1 MATVLRPI
9 TDGLLEAFLQCKF
22 KSRLRIQ
29 DRAGRISEFE
39 SHQIAQDKT
48 YRLLADQ
55 RLLALHPGTHAVTAP
70 LADAATL
77 AVGKPLVL
85 ALTATGDSLQAHIDA
100 IERID
105 KPSLL
110 GDFSYQPIQYCRED
124 TISRTARLL
133 LAFRSIVLGEIQGVL
148 PSYGLII
155 HGPDFTRRRLKLDSL
170 QRKVRHLLVEIDS
183 QMTTPGDT
191 SLMLNAHCA
200 ICEFQGNCKDEAIR
214 LDSLSLLRGISPQE
228 IKSHNQ
234 KGIFTVN
241 QLSYTFRHRKPSKRA
256 KHPAKLHHFAL
267 QALSLRTN
275 TVHVHGDPALPNA
288 RTTVYF
294 DIEGL
299 PEKDF
304 YYLIGAV
311 VVQDGKEIHH
321 SFWAAHKAEQKEIF
335 VQFMRLVAKLLPC
348 QLFHYGRYDADALK
362 TVQRGL
368 DGETRAQVS
377 VLLEASTNVHAI
389 VHSHVYFPTH
399 SNSLKDI
406 ASYLG
411 FQWTES
417 SASGIQSILWRD
429 NWEISRDP
437 SVKEMLMRYNRED
450 CLALKTVCDFI
461 QHAMTV
467 HNAPDAQQS
476 EGPAIVN
483 TDELRKQRSK
493 WVVYGR
499 PTFVLKDLERASNCA
514 HFDYQRD
521 RVYARADKKIA
532 RTNRRRNKSSTASRP
547 NKSIEITCTVCAR
560 CGSRDIRTQ
569 RRVHRRVIDLRF
581 TKTGVKRWVT
591 KYSSRGYRCL
601 ACGKTF
607 LPEGWPKYRG
617 YYGEALAIWCVYQNI
632 ACRQTMWQ
640 VNDVLSD
647 LFAIRLSSRRA
658 YLFKTQ
664 VIGHYDTLYDDLRK
678 HILGSAVLCVDE
690 GDVTIRST
698 KGYVWVFAAQDAVWY
713 LYKDTRSGDFL
724 QELMKGFSGVLI
736 SDFYSAYDSIECP
749 QQKCLLHLLRD
760 LNDDLQ
766 KHPFDEELK
775 SIAQQFGVVL
785 RSAVDTIDRRGLKT
799 RYLHKHKRAAD
810 TLLADVG
817 CGSFSSEVAR
827 GYQKR
832 FKKHG
837 PKLFTFLDYDGVSWN
852 NNGAE
857 YSVKYFMKYRKMG
870 DGLFSERSLKEALVM
885 LSIVQTCKLN
895 GVNPLR
901 FMLSK
906 RTDLGSILG

>member
-1 MATVLRPI
+1 MAMARRLI
-9 TDGLLEAFLQCKF
+9 TDRLLEAFLQCKF

-39 SHQIAQDKT
+39 SHQIAQDKAC
-48 YRLLADQ
+48 RLLADQ

-77 AVGKPLVL
+77 NVGKPLVL
-85 ALTATGDSLQAHIDA
+85 ALTATGESLQAHIDA
-100 IERID
+100 IERIN

-170 QRKVRHLLVEIDS
+170 QRKIRHLLVEIDS

-191 SLMLNAHCA
+191 SLMLNAHFA

-234 KGIFTVN
+234 KGISTVN

-275 TVHVHGDPALPNA
+275 TVHVHGDPALPHA

-311 VVQDGKEIHH
+311 VVQDGKAMHH
-321 SFWAAHKAEQKEIF
+321 SFWAADKAEQQEIF
-335 VQFMRLVAKLLPC
+335 VQFTRLVANLLPC

-362 TVQRGL
+362 TIQRGL

-417 SASGIQSILWRD
+417 GASGRHHC
-429 NWEISRDP
+429 
-437 SVKEMLMRYNRED
+437 V
-450 CLALKTVCDFI
+450 
-461 QHAMTV
+461 
-467 HNAPDAQQS
+467 
-476 EGPAIVN
+476 
-483 TDELRKQRSK
+483 
-493 WVVYGR
+493 
-499 PTFVLKDLERASNCA
+499 LERANETR
-514 HFDYQRD
+514 Q
-521 RVYARADKKIA
+521 
-532 RTNRRRNKSSTASRP
+532 P
-547 NKSIEITCTVCAR
+547 
-560 CGSRDIRTQ
+560 
-569 RRVHRRVIDLRF
+569 
-581 TKTGVKRWVT
+581 
-591 KYSSRGYRCL
+591 
-601 ACGKTF
+601 
-607 LPEGWPKYRG
+607 WP
-617 YYGEALAIWCVYQNI
+617 
-632 ACRQTMWQ
+632 
-640 VNDVLSD
+640 
-647 LFAIRLSSRRA
+647 
-658 YLFKTQ
+658 
-664 VIGHYDTLYDDLRK
+664 
-678 HILGSAVLCVDE
+678 
-690 GDVTIRST
+690 
-698 KGYVWVFAAQDAVWY
+698 
-713 LYKDTRSGDFL
+713 
-724 QELMKGFSGVLI
+724 
-736 SDFYSAYDSIECP
+736 
-749 QQKCLLHLLRD
+749 
-760 LNDDLQ
+760 
-766 KHPFDEELK
+766 
-775 SIAQQFGVVL
+775 
-785 RSAVDTIDRRGLKT
+785 
-799 RYLHKHKRAAD
+799 
-810 TLLADVG
+810 
-817 CGSFSSEVAR
+817 
-827 GYQKR
+827 
-832 FKKHG
+832 
-837 PKLFTFLDYDGVSWN
+837 
-852 NNGAE
+852 
-857 YSVKYFMKYRKMG
+857 
-870 DGLFSERSLKEALVM
+870 
-885 LSIVQTCKLN
+885 
-895 GVNPLR
+895 
-901 FMLSK
+901 
-906 RTDLGSILG
+906 